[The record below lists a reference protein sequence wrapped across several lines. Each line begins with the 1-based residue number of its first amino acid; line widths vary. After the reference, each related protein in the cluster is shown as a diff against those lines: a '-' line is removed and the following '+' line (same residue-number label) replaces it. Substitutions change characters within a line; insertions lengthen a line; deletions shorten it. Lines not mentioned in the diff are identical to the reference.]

1 MTRSISRISRGYL
14 RRESRFL
21 RQIRTENIN
30 RVERG
35 ISVLLGAGLVALG
48 MHRRIRARL
57 GLAAAASAL
66 IKRGVTGHS
75 RVYKILRLT
84 SA

>member
-1 MTRSISRISRGYL
+1 MTTSISRISRGYL

-21 RQIRTENIN
+21 RRLRTENVN

-48 MHRRIRARL
+48 MRRRL
-57 GLAAAASAL
+57 RMRVGLAAAASAL